1 MHMVV
6 GLFCH
11 TNRSLLTLTHTY
23 RLAQMLRSALSCL
36 YAVKCS
42 RTLPFEKFCSC
53 APQAVRSADY
63 AIAQFRFLQRLL
75 LVHGRNNYMRVCRL
89 VLYIFYKNTVC
100 VTALFLYNIYQGW
113 SGTTLFAS
121 LLLMSYN
128 VFFTGVPIVVYG
140 FLEQDVSDANAIK
153 HPQLYIPG
161 QRKENFNAQAYIHS
175 QKYPLQGLLHTNC
188 TRALTFQHMRQVAG
202 SWGLSMYD
210 DVT

>member
-1 MHMVV
+1 MPMVV

-121 LLLMSYN
+121 LLHHRSLYRMYEPGLQFLLGMVERFDVLIGRHLQVLKEHLEREELTVQSFSLGWFQTLFLTVPN
-128 VFFTGVPIVVYG
+128 IPFSTGKVG
-140 FLEQDVSDANAIK
+140 
-153 HPQLYIPG
+153 
-161 QRKENFNAQAYIHS
+161 
-175 QKYPLQGLLHTNC
+175 
-188 TRALTFQHMRQVAG
+188 
-202 SWGLSMYD
+202 
-210 DVT
+210 